1 MIKAVKVLNRIST
14 ILFVI
19 VLLTTYAY
27 LPISVNIN
35 IEEIGDLHKQSFFYY
50 GVVAFISVNL
60 LIRVIL
66 HFGIKTLSEN
76 FQAWI
81 TSLICIFN
89 MYLSFLIV
97 YIGVWN
103 NQGHINPSIFSTFTL
118 FGPIL
123 MIIWIFGVIF
133 LFVKKSRT
141 T

>member
-35 IEEIGDLHKQSFFYY
+35 VEEIGDLHKQRFFYY
-50 GVVAFISVNL
+50 VVVAFISVNL